1 MYLVKIVKYKNI
13 IGFVYLYR
21 SLVWYQ
27 RNYFNFINMGI
38 IKLLFISAV
47 LTFFVID
54 INLVVCA
61 NNILTK
67 VMVGGH
73 EVHVFGNICH
83 KRLSQKIISI
93 SQQQLY
99 MFELVKYHYLDGRI
113 VPRHHP
119 WYHPHIYI
127 TFKEDIYSDILI
139 NIQLTKD
146 DYSNICWPIT
156 DKLLNHDVG
165 TQWAKINF
173 TAIES
178 KSLIQDFKVYQQYSN
193 YTIKHYEHV
202 HKFTKL
208 ICNKHFNN

>member
-1 MYLVKIVKYKNI
+1 M
-13 IGFVYLYR
+13 
-21 SLVWYQ
+21 VWYQ
-27 RNYFNFINMGI
+27 RTYFNFINMSI
-38 IKLLFISAV
+38 IKLLFISVV

-54 INLVVCA
+54 TNLVFCA

-67 VMVGGH
+67 VMVGNH

-83 KRLSQKIISI
+83 KRLAQKIISI
-93 SQQQLY
+93 SQQQSY
-99 MFELVKYHYLDGRI
+99 IFELIKYHYLDGRI

-127 TFKEDIYSDILI
+127 TFKGDVYSDILI
-139 NIQLTKD
+139 NIQLTRD
-146 DYSNICWPIT
+146 NYADICQLIT
-156 DKLLNHDVG
+156 DKLMNGQKGNQL
-165 TQWAKINF
+165 AKVNF

>member
-13 IGFVYLYR
+13 VGFVYLYR

-27 RNYFNFINMGI
+27 CNYFNFINMSI

-61 NNILTK
+61 NSILTK

-83 KRLSQKIISI
+83 KRLFQKIISI
-93 SQQQLY
+93 SQQQSY
-99 MFELVKYHYLDGRI
+99 IFELIKYHYLDGRI

-127 TFKEDIYSDILI
+127 TFKGDVYSDILI
-139 NIQLTKD
+139 NIQLTTNN
-146 DYSNICWPIT
+146 YLGICQSIT
-156 DKLLNHDVG
+156 ELLLSGHEEN
-165 TQWAKINF
+165 QLAKINF

-178 KSLIQDFKVYQQYSN
+178 KSLIQDFKAYQQCNN
-193 YTIKHYEHV
+193 YTIKHY
-202 HKFTKL
+202 KNIYDFTKL
-208 ICNKHFNN
+208 ICNKHLNK